1 MALVKLRSWNTKPEQ
16 STAKSPNGAKVEP
29 PRSVSKPRGLHFTM
43 ETSYA
48 AFLKERSTAPGEP
61 AEAVQPTVPVQAPA
75 KNSPKSKQP
84 TDGDVP
90 RARKARR
97 KADRPL
103 VDLDRPGYLRLV
115 DVLTVFPV
123 SRAKWYMGIE
133 SGIYP
138 KSHPLGLRARGWK
151 TADIKALVDGVL
163 TKPVAAN

>member
-1 MALVKLRSWNTKPEQ
+1 MALVKLRSWNTKPQE
-16 STAKSPNGAKVEP
+16 STAELPTGAQMAQ
-29 PRSVSKPRGLHFTM
+29 PRPVAKPRGLHFTM

-48 AFLKERSTAPGEP
+48 AFLNERSNAPGDP
-61 AEAVQPTVPVQAPA
+61 AEAVPPTIPVDAPVKKSA
-75 KNSPKSKQP
+75 KSKQP
-84 TDGDVP
+84 ADKDAP
-90 RARKARR
+90 RTRKARR
-97 KADRPL
+97 KADRPP

-163 TKPVAAN
+163 TKPAAAN